1 VVDCKGLV
9 SKLSKNP
16 VPFFYYQFFTF
27 DEHYSKTL
35 SGPNPI
41 FNDEITFDVKM
52 DPKFKDY
59 IQTTGLEIYLFD
71 DNAPLIDSDTRE
83 EVTDMIGTALV
94 DLTPLLKGEKVD
106 KQFLIKDFK
115 NRDCGSITI
124 QVIIKDA
131 KVVRKTKEVE
141 YSPEFE
147 DEFIY
152 KICIELVK

>member
-1 VVDCKGLV
+1 
-9 SKLSKNP
+9 
-16 VPFFYYQFFTF
+16 
-27 DEHYSKTL
+27 
-35 SGPNPI
+35 
-41 FNDEITFDVKM
+41 M

-131 KVVRKTKEVE
+131 KVVRKTKEVD

-152 KICIELVK
+152 KICIELVKQLKNPTFEIAFDELS